1 LKWIQNPANAKI
13 ANPDNKPCKKS
24 GNTRKHDGDQSANE
38 QRARHDSRY
47 NMDIDEIARLF
58 VGLRHFVFFVL
69 AAPASSSQAAPSA
82 DYFAAAGGVAAG
94 GVAGEGVAAEGV
106 AAGEGFF
113 WAARSFSTAVLQRAL
128 KLALCL
134 SMHASVFWI
143 FGADELQRRHASAA
157 HFARV
162 SAFQAKLGV
171 ERAKTET
178 TKATMKKAWQMV
190 LVKSAII
197 VGLPG
202 RPGGT
207 LLMPRP
213 YLSLTGLTNTRNPLR
228 RE

>member
-1 LKWIQNPANAKI
+1 LKWIQNPAYAKI

-82 DYFAAAGGVAAG
+82 DYFAAAGGVA
-94 GVAGEGVAAEGV
+94 GEGVEAEGV
-106 AAGEGFF
+106 AAGEGFR

-178 TKATMKKAWQMV
+178 TKATMRKAW
-190 LVKSAII
+190 
-197 VGLPG
+197 
-202 RPGGT
+202 
-207 LLMPRP
+207 
-213 YLSLTGLTNTRNPLR
+213 
-228 RE
+228 